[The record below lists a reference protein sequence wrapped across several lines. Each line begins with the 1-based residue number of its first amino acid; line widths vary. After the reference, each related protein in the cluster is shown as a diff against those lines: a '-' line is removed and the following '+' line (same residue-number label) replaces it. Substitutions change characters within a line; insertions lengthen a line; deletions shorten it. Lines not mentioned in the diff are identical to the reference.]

1 MPHIKRGSQPV
12 SPSGNHCLQNPSC
25 KASHD
30 GTIFIYFVILKIKH
44 HFLLIMSENGWFS
57 LSNVALN
64 IRTINSMIGN
74 IFLLYIYIFVFLFL
88 CLFGSNKRPNGS
100 ADPNQVF
107 VEPHM
112 NPKKVYACSELQKVV
127 SKNFN
132 FVIWN
137 PQNKCKSFINLCYRF
152 IGEKMTDLATIKSR
166 TSKWA
171 RSVIFPNNFIT
182 K

>member
-1 MPHIKRGSQPV
+1 
-12 SPSGNHCLQNPSC
+12 
-25 KASHD
+25 
-30 GTIFIYFVILKIKH
+30 
-44 HFLLIMSENGWFS
+44 MSENGWFS

-74 IFLLYIYIFVFLFL
+74 IFFVFLFL
-88 CLFGSNKRPNGS
+88 CLFVSNKRPNGS

-127 SKNFN
+127 SKKFN
-132 FVIWN
+132 FVIFGN

-152 IGEKMTDLATIKSR
+152 IDEKC
-166 TSKWA
+166 
-171 RSVIFPNNFIT
+171 
-182 K
+182 

>member
-74 IFLLYIYIFVFLFL
+74 IFLLYIYIYLSFCFFVCLYPINALTAQLTRIKFLLNLIWTQRRFMHAQ
-88 CLFGSNKRPNGS
+88 NY
-100 ADPNQVF
+100 
-107 VEPHM
+107 
-112 NPKKVYACSELQKVV
+112 KKLSQKILI
-127 SKNFN
+127 S
-132 FVIWN
+132 
-137 PQNKCKSFINLCYRF
+137 
-152 IGEKMTDLATIKSR
+152 
-166 TSKWA
+166 
-171 RSVIFPNNFIT
+171 
-182 K
+182 